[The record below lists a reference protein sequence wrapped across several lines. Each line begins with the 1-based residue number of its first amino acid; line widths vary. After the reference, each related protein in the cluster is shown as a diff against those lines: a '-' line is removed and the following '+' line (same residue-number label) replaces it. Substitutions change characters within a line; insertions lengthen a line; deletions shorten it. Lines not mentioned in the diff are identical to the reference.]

1 METRTQLI
9 RRPTI
14 RDVSRVAGVSIKT
27 VSRVMN
33 NENYVSTETR
43 ARVEQVMAELSFQ
56 PSSAARALAGH
67 RSHQIAIICDN
78 PSPWYVYELQYGT
91 RVRCQASRVRMIAQP
106 YDRGSLTLIQDI
118 VSLLDQVHPD
128 GLVLTPPVCDDTRVL
143 EELLRRDIPFV
154 RIQPGTRAGLTSSA
168 FIDNEEA
175 AFDMTCHLLELGH
188 RRIGFIAGD
197 RHYMSSEQRLNG
209 YLRAFARKA
218 VPVRTE
224 YIREGRFD
232 FASGVAEAEHL
243 LALGEPPTAIF
254 ASNDDMAAGTLA
266 VAHRQGIAVPAAL
279 SVAGFDDTSFA
290 SIVWPALTTVR
301 QSVRALAEAAADLL
315 LDPPSLPEGRQIPYE
330 LVVRDSTGPARAG

>member
-1 METRTQLI
+1 METRAKLMS
-9 RRPTI
+9 RPTI

-43 ARVEQVMAELSFQ
+43 ARVEQVMVQLSFQ

-91 RVRCQASRVRMIAQP
+91 RVRCQQSRVRMIAQP
-106 YDRGSLTLIQDI
+106 YDRGSPALIEDI
-118 VSLLDQVHPD
+118 VSLIDQVHPD
-128 GLVLTPPVCDDTRVL
+128 GLVLTPPICDDTRVL
-143 EELLRRDIPFV
+143 EELLRRVIPFV

-168 FIDNEEA
+168 FIDSENA
-175 AFDMTCHLLELGH
+175 AFDMTSHLLELGH
-188 RRIGFIAGD
+188 ERIGFIVGD
-197 RHYMSSEQRLNG
+197 RHYLSSQERLSG
-209 YLRAFARKA
+209 YLRALAKKA
-218 VPVRTE
+218 VPVRAE
-224 YIREGRFD
+224 YIREGCFD
-232 FASGVAEAEHL
+232 FASGVAGAEHL
-243 LALGEPPTAIF
+243 LALEGPPTAIF
-254 ASNDDMAAGTLA
+254 ASNDDMAAGVLA

-301 QSVRALAEAAADLL
+301 QSIRALAEAAADLL
-315 LDPPSLPEGRQIPYE
+315 LNPPLLPEGRQIPYE
-330 LVVRDSTGPARAG
+330 LIVRDSTGPARAV